1 MPELIPIICIIIMVI
16 MLALGVLVV
25 LITIKRKKEGK
36 YPEPDYRAFFII
48 GICLLPMGVV
58 FVTTLNPGFMGFIG
72 LGTFFMILGLAH
84 RDKWKKP

>member
-1 MPELIPIICIIIMVI
+1 MSETIPIIGIITLIMI
-16 MLALGVLVV
+16 ALGVLVV

-48 GICLLPMGVV
+48 GICVLPMGVV

-72 LGTFFMILGLAH
+72 LGAFFMILGLAH